1 MKPDSLYDP
10 KFVRGLFD
18 EMAETYGIVNLLS
31 SFGFTIWWRRCLART
46 LSIEPS
52 ATVLDLMTGMGE
64 LCCEINKALNADGKL
79 LALDNSPVM
88 CRRAEMLELGPH
100 YHVLEADALAMPLEN
115 DSVDYVFST
124 FGLKT
129 FDHQQLKQ
137 LASEVNRVLR
147 PGGEFAF
154 LEVSVPPSPL
164 LRIPYMFYLRSIVP
178 LLGKLFLGNPDN
190 YRMLG
195 VYTQAF
201 GNCTTVADLF
211 AESGFET
218 SLRSYF
224 FGCATGVVGCKP
236 VEGDLSPSYI

>member
-1 MKPDSLYDP
+1 MKADSLYDP
-10 KFVRGLFD
+10 QFVRGLFD

-31 SFGFTIWWRRCLART
+31 SFGFAIWWRRQLART
-46 LSIEPS
+46 LSVEPT

-64 LCCEINKALNADGKL
+64 LCCEISKSLSVDGTL

-88 CRRAEMLELGPH
+88 CRRAETLQLNTA
-100 YHVLEADALAMPLEN
+100 YRVIEADALAVPLEN

-129 FDHQQLKQ
+129 FDHQQISR

-147 PGGEFAF
+147 PGGGFAF
-154 LEVSVPPSPL
+154 LEISVPPNRL
-164 LRIPYMFYLRSIVP
+164 LRVPYLFYLRSVVP
-178 LLGKLFLGNPDN
+178 TLGRLFLGNPDN

-201 GNCTTVADLF
+201 GNCTAAANLF
-211 AESGFET
+211 AESGLECG
-218 SLRSYF
+218 LRSHF
-224 FGCATGVVGCKP
+224 FGCATSIVGYKP
-236 VEGDLSPSYI
+236 ILDG